1 LNLWPWTLN
10 APSGLK
16 GRGALADRSPMYV
29 YFLIWMGIGMI
40 ATVIVADRRGFR
52 GWSLVLWVVLGA
64 ALGIF
69 AFLLALASSGD
80 DDGDDGHRAFRMSK

>member
-1 LNLWPWTLN
+1 
-10 APSGLK
+10 
-16 GRGALADRSPMYV
+16 MYV
-29 YFLIWMGIGMI
+29 YFLVWMGIGMI

-80 DDGDDGHRAFRMSK
+80 DGGDDEHRAFRLSK